1 MQQEQRRKLRKLFV
15 AKFSREELRT
25 LCFDMGIPYEDF
37 PDSVSGLAREML
49 AYCGKRDMVS
59 ALIEAA
65 REMRPDIDWTAY
77 ADLSTPASR
86 PGGTLPA
93 RAPRDGLASGV
104 WKCPDGVRGA
114 RFVGS
119 LTSRKYHS
127 PECGWA
133 RRIAPENRL
142 CFDSQESARDF
153 GYLPCAICEP
163 PS

>member
-1 MQQEQRRKLRKLFV
+1 MQKQHRLRLLRLFTRR
-15 AKFSREELRT
+15 FSKGELRA
-25 LCFDMGIPYEDF
+25 LCYGVDIPYENF
-37 PDSVSGLAREML
+37 PDSLSGLALEML
-49 AYCGKRDMVS
+49 VYCEKRDMVP

-65 REMRPDIDWTAY
+65 REMRSDIDWTPYLAPLPT
-77 ADLSTPASR
+77 A
-86 PGGTLPA
+86 PG
-93 RAPRDGLASGV
+93 PRDGLASGV

-119 LTSRKYHS
+119 RTSRKYHA

-153 GYLPCAICEP
+153 GYQPCAICEP

>member
-1 MQQEQRRKLRKLFV
+1 MQQKQRIRLLALFTSR
-15 AKFSREELRT
+15 FSREELRA
-25 LCFDMGIPYEDF
+25 LCYGVGIPYENF
-37 PDSVSGLAREML
+37 PDGVSGLALEML
-49 AYCGKRDMVS
+49 AYCERRDMVS

-77 ADLSTPASR
+77 AGLSTAASR
-86 PGGTLPA
+86 PGGTPPA

-142 CFDSQESARDF
+142 CFESQEAAHDF
-153 GYLPCAICEP
+153 GYQPCAICEP